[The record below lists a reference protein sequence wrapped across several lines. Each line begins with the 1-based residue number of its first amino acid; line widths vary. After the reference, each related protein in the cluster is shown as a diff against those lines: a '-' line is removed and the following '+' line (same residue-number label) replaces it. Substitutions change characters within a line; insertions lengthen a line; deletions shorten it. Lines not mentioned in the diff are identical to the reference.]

1 MNNESKKN
9 EGRQILEHF
18 MKKMI
23 MQYLLLVVDGLYMAQ
38 QQ

>member
-23 MQYLLLVVDGLYMAQ
+23 KHSSINVP
-38 QQ
+38 